1 MKILRSLAI
10 AVLAIVVSAPCHAA
24 NEGHDPLTT
33 LDALNHALV
42 SIYRVERQPSKVT
55 VDEEYNG
62 IINNLAVGNITEDSE
77 LRDLF
82 AKMMDAYTEN
92 RLDAKDRDM
101 LRRQYEAQVNRA
113 FLEVKP
119 LSHIRTEAAWTG
131 AKELVSTLSDTSKED
146 PWYKTLFKVGGSV
159 VGSLGDYQI
168 ALQANERIRMQAQGQ
183 EQEYMQQRMAGEW
196 ELDKERI
203 RRFNALKGSLLDAGW
218 ALLNRYNLPDE
229 YRLTENNLDQFYPF
243 ISEKDV
249 KKAIRMGKRL
259 EANFSKYPPYW
270 FYMGSFYLQDGDVQE
285 ARACF
290 DKFEEVNRPIFRKDA
305 YAAANAR
312 YKMFTLDEKEK
323 DEAQRL
329 LDIIEKQ
336 VAPDD
341 WNTVLFAALQNY
353 QLGNKQK
360 AEELVLQNIDNG
372 HDVALNKE
380 ILHQMQRGKLD
391 FAAVQGVAIREFK
404 EPSQLEKL
412 AKAGNPEAQYVY
424 GLLQS
429 GERRKFWME
438 QAAQQGHFFAKC
450 RLIYDDPKNYENE
463 IKDIFA
469 ELNTKSETGNA
480 PAQNYLGLFYR
491 KGIGTAKDDKKAFS
505 LYHKAAEQGLAVA
518 QVNLGACYLKGI
530 GTAKDAEKAFS
541 WFQKAAEQTS
551 ALGETWLGFCYQNGL
566 GTTKDGNK
574 AFSLFQK
581 AAQQGLAT
589 ANFELGKCFQE
600 GIGTAKDDKKAI
612 SCYLQAANQG
622 NPHAQNRLGR
632 CFEDG
637 MGTLKDA
644 KKAFEWYEKAA
655 EQGLAV
661 AQVNLGGCYL
671 NGRGTTKEEQK
682 AFFWYQK
689 AAEQGNVIGQNALG
703 WCYEYGIGTLKDTA
717 KAIELYEMAAE
728 RGYGIAQV
736 NLGNCYLDGIGTAKN
751 GQKAFFWYQKA
762 ADQGNASGQG
772 GLAYCYEHGIGVQ
785 KDTKKAIE
793 WYEKAADQGLPAAQV
808 NLGICYQAG
817 IATIKDEQRA
827 FSLFQKAADQGDA
840 AGQNR
845 LGLCYEN
852 GIGTQKNAIKALEWY
867 EKSAEQGYVQA
878 QINLANC
885 YLGEIGGI
893 KKSEKAF
900 FWFQKAAEQGSALGQ
915 NGLGL
920 CYWRGIGARKDDK
933 KAFEWIAKA
942 ADQGLAVAQN
952 NLAFCYQEGI
962 GCAKDKAQARVWY
975 QKAAN
980 QGYGDAKKA
989 LQEL

>member
-10 AVLAIVVSAPCHAA
+10 AVLAIGVSAPCLAA

-131 AKELVSTLSDTSKED
+131 AKELVSTLSDTSIED
-146 PWYKTLFKVGGSV
+146 PWYKTLFKAGGSV

-229 YRLTENNLDQFYPF
+229 YRLTETNLDQFYPF

-312 YKMFTLDEKEK
+312 YKIFTLDEKEK

-353 QLGNKQK
+353 QLGDKQK

-380 ILHQMQRGKLD
+380 ILNQIQRGKLD
-391 FAAVQGVAIREFK
+391 FSAVQGVAIREFK

-412 AKAGNPEAQYVY
+412 AKAGNPEAQYVF
-424 GLLQS
+424 GVTKAQ
-429 GERRKFWME
+429 GAAQPWME
-438 QAAQQGHFFAKC
+438 QAANQGHFFAKC
-450 RLIYDDPKNYENE
+450 WLAVVEPKKFGQDISEILERLKMESN
-463 IKDIFA
+463 A
-469 ELNTKSETGNA
+469 GNA
-480 PAQNYLGLFYR
+480 EAQFYLARCYEEGLGTPKDGKKAFKWYQESANQGFSLSQNR
-491 KGIGTAKDDKKAFS
+491 LARCYLTGVGTQKDDQKAFFWCQKASEQGLPLAEYNLGYCYLNGIGTEKDPKKAFS
-505 LYHKAAEQGLAVA
+505 CYLKSARNGYTTSQYYLGKCYNEGIGTIKDDNKAFLWYKRAAEQGYSLAQDMVGFFL
-518 QVNLGACYLKGI
+518 QRGI
-530 GTAKDAEKAFS
+530 GTSKNEH
-541 WFQKAAEQTS
+541 
-551 ALGETWLGFCYQNGL
+551 L
-566 GTTKDGNK
+566 
-574 AFSLFQK
+574 
-581 AAQQGLAT
+581 
-589 ANFELGKCFQE
+589 
-600 GIGTAKDDKKAI
+600 
-612 SCYLQAANQG
+612 
-622 NPHAQNRLGR
+622 
-632 CFEDG
+632 
-637 MGTLKDA
+637 
-644 KKAFEWYEKAA
+644 AFE
-655 EQGLAV
+655 
-661 AQVNLGGCYL
+661 
-671 NGRGTTKEEQK
+671 
-682 AFFWYQK
+682 WYQK
-689 AAEQGNVIGQNALG
+689 AAEQGLAS
-703 WCYEYGIGTLKDTA
+703 
-717 KAIELYEMAAE
+717 
-728 RGYGIAQV
+728 AQF
-736 NLGNCYLDGIGTAKN
+736 NLG
-751 GQKAFFWYQKA
+751 F
-762 ADQGNASGQG
+762 
-772 GLAYCYEHGIGVQ
+772 
-785 KDTKKAIE
+785 
-793 WYEKAADQGLPAAQV
+793 
-808 NLGICYQAG
+808 
-817 IATIKDEQRA
+817 
-827 FSLFQKAADQGDA
+827 
-840 AGQNR
+840 
-845 LGLCYEN
+845 CYEN
-852 GIGTQKNAIKALEWY
+852 GVGTPKD
-867 EKSAEQGYVQA
+867 
-878 QINLANC
+878 AN
-885 YLGEIGGI
+885 
-893 KKSEKAF
+893 KAF
-900 FWFQKAAEQGSALGQ
+900 FL
-915 NGLGL
+915 
-920 CYWRGIGARKDDK
+920 
-933 KAFEWIAKA
+933 
-942 ADQGLAVAQN
+942 V
-952 NLAFCYQEGI
+952 
-962 GCAKDKAQARVWY
+962 
-975 QKAAN
+975 
-980 QGYGDAKKA
+980 
-989 LQEL
+989 